1 VSTPKTT
8 TDLSILDCSATFRG
22 VYTNPQLL
30 QSINLEKLTKSVL
43 NEFRTY
49 NIAPTDIT
57 LENGDGLFSYSIKAH
72 LFNRL
77 ITFTSTAV
85 NLEASF
91 ARLIRG
97 SDRKIGADCLRKI
110 VAIGRDYLTDNCY
123 FEIGVH
129 AAFASE
135 TSRDAFFMQD
145 NESHLQLVGTLGY
158 RKLADSDQMVR
169 LQVDQSWVFPNAA
182 YITWT
187 TIGMKLTQLLEPET
201 IWTPFFQ
208 MLEPLRLKLTDE

>member
-1 VSTPKTT
+1 MSTPKTT
-8 TDLSILDCSATFRG
+8 TALSILDCSATFRG
-22 VYTNPQLL
+22 IYTSPQLL
-30 QSINLEKLTKSVL
+30 HSINFEKLTEAVL

-57 LENGDGLFSYSIKAH
+57 LENGDGLFNYSIKAH

-97 SDRKIGADCLRKI
+97 SDRTIGADCLRKI
-110 VAIGRDYLTDNCY
+110 VGLGRDYLTENCY
-123 FEIGVH
+123 FEIGLH
-129 AAFASE
+129 AGFASE
-135 TSRDAFFMQD
+135 ASRDAFFMQD
-145 NESHLQLVGTLGY
+145 NQSHLQLVGTLGY
-158 RKLADSDQMVR
+158 KKLPDSDQMVR
-169 LQVDQSWVFPNAA
+169 LQVDQSWVFPSAA

-187 TIGMKLTQLLEPET
+187 TIGMTLTQLLKPES
-201 IWTPFFQ
+201 IWTSFFQ
-208 MLEPLRLKLTDE
+208 MLEPLQLQLTDE

>member
-8 TDLSILDCSATFRG
+8 TALSILDCYATFRG
-22 VYTNPQLL
+22 IYKNPQLL
-30 QSINLEKLTKSVL
+30 QLINFEKLTEAIL

-57 LENGDGLFSYSIKAH
+57 LERGDGLFGYSIKAH
-72 LFNRL
+72 LLNRL

-97 SDRKIGADCLRKI
+97 SDRTIGADCLRKI
-110 VAIGRDYLTDNCY
+110 VGIGRDYLTENCY
-123 FEIGVH
+123 FEIGLH
-129 AAFASE
+129 ARFASDK
-135 TSRDAFFMQD
+135 SRDAFFMQD
-145 NESHLQLVGTLGY
+145 NQSHLQLVGTLGY
-158 RKLADSDQMVR
+158 KKLPDSDQMVR
-169 LQVDQSWVFPNAA
+169 LQVDQSWVFPSAA
-182 YITWT
+182 YITWS
-187 TIGMKLTQLLEPET
+187 TIGMKLTQLLEPEP

-208 MLEPLRLKLTDE
+208 MLEPLQLQVTDE

>member
-97 SDRKIGADCLRKI
+97 SDRKIGADCLR
-110 VAIGRDYLTDNCY
+110 
-123 FEIGVH
+123 
-129 AAFASE
+129 
-135 TSRDAFFMQD
+135 
-145 NESHLQLVGTLGY
+145 
-158 RKLADSDQMVR
+158 
-169 LQVDQSWVFPNAA
+169 
-182 YITWT
+182 
-187 TIGMKLTQLLEPET
+187 
-201 IWTPFFQ
+201 
-208 MLEPLRLKLTDE
+208 